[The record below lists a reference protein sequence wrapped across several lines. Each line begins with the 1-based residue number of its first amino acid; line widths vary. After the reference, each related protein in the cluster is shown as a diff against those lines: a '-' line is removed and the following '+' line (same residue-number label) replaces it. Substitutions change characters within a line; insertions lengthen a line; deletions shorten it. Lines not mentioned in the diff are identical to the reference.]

1 MAKTRYLLGY
11 TDPFKQ
17 CDNKQLWIS
26 ESKSKSY
33 VLSYNT
39 IVGYITWSDKI
50 LHATRHWF
58 SVTTTR
64 HINYTA
70 KIYGLTIKYD
80 FLSCTVE

>member
-1 MAKTRYLLGY
+1 MAKIRYLLGY
-11 TDPFKQ
+11 TAPFKQ

-26 ESKSKSY
+26 ESASKSY
-33 VLSYNT
+33 VLSYDT
-39 IVGYITWSDKI
+39 IVGYITWSDKV
-50 LHATRHWF
+50 LHATRHWY